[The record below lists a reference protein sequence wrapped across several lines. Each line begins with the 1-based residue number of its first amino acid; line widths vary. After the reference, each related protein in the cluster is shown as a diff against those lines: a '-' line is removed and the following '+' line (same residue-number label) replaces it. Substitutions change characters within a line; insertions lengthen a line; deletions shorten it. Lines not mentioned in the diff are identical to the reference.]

1 MKMHLLVSE
10 LYLHATVLVVVCV
23 NDQ

>member
-1 MKMHLLVSE
+1 VSE